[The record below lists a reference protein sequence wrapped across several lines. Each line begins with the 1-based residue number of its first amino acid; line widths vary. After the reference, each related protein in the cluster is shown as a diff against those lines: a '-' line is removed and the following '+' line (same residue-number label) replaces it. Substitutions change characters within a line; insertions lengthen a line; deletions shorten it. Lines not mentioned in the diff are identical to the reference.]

1 MATGKHIGKVV
12 LEVQPPSSAQDSITC
27 ISPKTSQKEET
38 LVPAIPRLTARPHLV
53 YVITGGLGGLG
64 LELAGWLAKR
74 GARKLVLTSRRG
86 ITTGYQVCRSECEV

>member
-12 LEVQPPSSAQDSITC
+12 LEVQPSSSAQDSTTL
-27 ISPKTSQKEET
+27 ISSKTSQKET
-38 LVPAIPRLTARPHLV
+38 LVPAIPRLTARPNLV
-53 YVITGGLGGLG
+53 YIITGGLGGLG

-86 ITTGYQVCRSECEV
+86 ITTGYQVCSTSG